1 MKEPED
7 STNYYIEPVDI
18 EIYLKKAGTI
28 KTIVKNLYIEL
39 IEEEP
44 KPEFAK
50 KLFAH
55 FSAVNQPVD
64 LIEAQNI
71 FPEIILPF
79 NNSYYQ
85 HETLYT
91 KLSMHFQAG
100 LGGSVDSW
108 RQAIYLTEL
117 LMKFE
122 PTIASL
128 ELFGDFHT
136 FNLNYLIRV
145 LNREKNPAILEDST
159 VHYLIKR
166 MRIFRPEAIDAEWDK
181 LVELWEYNIKEKI
194 TLQ

>member
-7 STNYYIEPVDI
+7 NTNYYIEPVDI

-39 IEEEP
+39 AEEVP
-44 KPEFAK
+44 KPAFGK

-55 FSAVNQPVD
+55 FAAINEPID
-64 LIEAQNI
+64 LIEAQNV

-85 HETLYT
+85 HESLYT
-91 KLSMHFQAG
+91 KLSMHFQSG
-100 LGGSVDSW
+100 LGGSTDSW
-108 RQAIYLTEL
+108 RQAVYLTEL

-122 PTIASL
+122 PTISSL

-136 FNLNYLIRV
+136 YNLNYLIRV
-145 LNREKNPAILEDST
+145 LNTKNSPAILEDST
-159 VHYLIKR
+159 VYYLIKR
-166 MRIFRPEAIDAEWDK
+166 MRMFHPDSIDAEWEK

-194 TLQ
+194 TL